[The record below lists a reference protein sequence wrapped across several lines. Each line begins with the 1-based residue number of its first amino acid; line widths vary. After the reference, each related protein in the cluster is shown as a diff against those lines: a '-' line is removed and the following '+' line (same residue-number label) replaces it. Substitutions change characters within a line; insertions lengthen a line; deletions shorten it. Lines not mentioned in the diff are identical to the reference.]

1 MMRYD
6 RGSVLRCGLPF
17 ESVSN
22 RFGDISVCWH
32 DTGQSLDD
40 GTRSVIR
47 DIAHVCHRRR
57 SSCGNGLL
65 RLGNLDA

>member
-6 RGSVLRCGLPF
+6 GGAMLCYSLAF
-17 ESVSN
+17 ESLSN
-22 RFGDISVCWH
+22 SFGDISVCWH
-32 DTGQSLDD
+32 DTGQSFHD

-57 SSCGNGLL
+57 SGRGNGLL
-65 RLGNLDA
+65 RFGNLDA